1 MAGEDIITMT
11 QGELKR
17 LHIIRKAIDKA
28 ITQREA
34 SEIIGITLRQAQRV
48 VLRIRREGDS
58 GIINRSRGKQ
68 SNRAK
73 QDKLKNKV
81 LELFKSK
88 YPDFGPTLASEKL
101 FERDKIKVNDET
113 LRLWLV
119 ENNIPYKKRRKRPH
133 RQWRERKARYGQMV
147 QMDGSE
153 HYWLEG
159 RGPYCVFMGYIDD
172 ATGIP
177 FGRFYEY
184 EGTIPAMDSF
194 KRYIKKRGIP
204 LSIYLD
210 KHTTY
215 KSNAKPSLEDDL
227 NNIEH
232 LSQFERALKELD
244 VDVIHANSPQA
255 KGRVERLFETF
266 QDRLVKELRLE
277 GAKTI
282 DEANKVSERFLSGY
296 AKRFGVK
303 ARYSDDLHR
312 AIPKGVDLDRILCI
326 KTEHALRN
334 DFTIAHNSKL
344 YQISD
349 NIRAKKVMVEE
360 YVDGS
365 MVIYHKDKPLSF
377 KEITA
382 RPKKEEPK
390 KAYEFKLKRIYAPV
404 SADHP
409 WRNFKFGSGYPQ
421 YSHYSQREKVAQK
434 EKGLLLLKT

>member
-11 QGELKR
+11 QEELKR
-17 LHIIRKAIDKA
+17 LHVIRKAIDKA
-28 ITQREA
+28 ITQQEA
-34 SEIIGITLRQAQRV
+34 SEIIGVTLRQAQRV
-48 VLRIRREGDS
+48 VYRVRINGDS
-58 GIINRSRGKQ
+58 GIINRSRGRL

-73 QDKLKNKV
+73 PDKIKNKV
-81 LELFKSK
+81 LELFKTK

-119 ENNIPYKKRRKRPH
+119 ENNIPYKKRKKRPH
-133 RQWRERKARYGQMV
+133 RQWRERKHRFGQMV

-153 HYWLEG
+153 HAWLEG

-177 FGRFYEY
+177 FGRFYKY

-194 KRYIKKRGIP
+194 KHYIKKYGIP
-204 LSIYLD
+204 LSVYLD

-215 KSNAKPSLEDDL
+215 KSTGKPSVEDEL
-227 NNIEH
+227 NNTMP
-232 LSQFERALKELD
+232 LSQFERALKELG
-244 VDVIHANSPQA
+244 VEVIHANSPQA

-266 QDRLVKELRLE
+266 QDRLIKELRLE
-277 GAKTI
+277 GSRTI

-312 AIPKGVDLDRILCI
+312 AIPKGIDLDRILCI
-326 KTEHALRN
+326 KTERALRN
-334 DFTIAHNSKL
+334 DFTIAHNNKL
-344 YQISD
+344 YQIDD

-360 YVDGS
+360 YIDGS
-365 MVIYHKDKPLSF
+365 MVIYHKDKPLKF
-377 KEITA
+377 KEITQ
-382 RPKKEEPK
+382 RLKKEEPK
-390 KAYEFKLKRIYAPV
+390 KAYEFKPKRVYAPPPT
-404 SADHP
+404 DHP
-409 WRNFKFGSGYPQ
+409 WRNFKINPHYQQ
-421 YSHYSQREKVAQK
+421 YQQREKVAPK
-434 EKGLLLLKT
+434 EKGLLLTVT